1 MFVLIETAAGYALL
15 NADKE
20 AKKASQVS
28 LKAFHPFSTTQ
39 SALQAMLHCVD
50 NSVDPNL
57 ESFLKK
63 HAKDVVMVDKHLAP
77 QLKEVQVVHMETQ
90 IRRFIQ
96 KHLSNLLKD
105 NNVKE
110 MQLGLAHAMARYKL
124 KFSADKLDTMII
136 QAVALLDDL
145 DKQIN
150 TYAMRVKEWYGW
162 HFPEL
167 AKIVVDN
174 SAYSKFVLLCGVRTN
189 IDSVHEQLNKILPLE
204 IEEQVIKAAQMSMGT
219 EINENDVKAIKHLA
233 TQVVEL
239 TDYRNQ
245 LHRYLCTRM
254 QAIAPNLTAIVGEL
268 VGARLI
274 SHAGSLLSLAKQPAS
289 TIQLLG
295 AEKALFRALKTKK
308 ATPKYGLLFHASL
321 VGSAQA
327 KNKGKIARLVAT
339 KCALGARLDALC
351 DESVDLGEDFRHTI
365 ENRLNV
371 LEGKPV
377 TKLVKTQLKA
387 FEQQGIVQPKA
398 KQSAPVR
405 EVTDMDVDE
414 QPTAVVDEPIAVDE
428 DEKEEKKK
436 SKKKKSKSKKSL
448 TEEEL
453 PVVDEPAKKRKADEG
468 EDGEEKKKKK
478 KKRKSKTE

>member
-15 NADKE
+15 DADKE
-20 AKKASQVS
+20 ATKASQVS
-28 LKAFHPFSTTQ
+28 LQAFHPFSTTQ
-39 SALQAMLHCVD
+39 SALQAMLHSVD

-57 ESFLKK
+57 QSFLKK
-63 HAKDVVMVDKHLAP
+63 HVKDVVMVDKHLAP
-77 QLKEVQVVHMETQ
+77 QLKKIKVVHMETQ

-96 KHLSNLLKD
+96 KHLGALLKD

-145 DKQIN
+145 DKQVN

-189 IDSVHEQLNKILPLE
+189 IDQVHEQLSKILPLE
-204 IEEQVIKAAQMSMGT
+204 IEDQVLKAAQMSMGT
-219 EINENDVKAIKHLA
+219 EINENDVKAIRHLA

-321 VGSAQA
+321 VGTAQA

-351 DESVDLGEDFRHTI
+351 DESVDLGDDFRNTI

-371 LEGKPV
+371 LEGRPV
-377 TKLVKTQLKA
+377 TKIVKTQSKV
-387 FEQQGIVQPKA
+387 FEVEGVVQPKSV
-398 KQSAPVR
+398 KPISVKPISVKPTSE
-405 EVTDMDVDE
+405 EVPESEIVQTTPMDVDE
-414 QPTAVVDEPIAVDE
+414 EQ
-428 DEKEEKKK
+428 EKPKKKK
-436 SKKKKSKSKKSL
+436 SKKSKKSS
-448 TEEEL
+448 TVEEIE
-453 PVVDEPAKKRKADEG
+453 EPSKKRKAEEQDNGQE
-468 EDGEEKKKKK
+468 EEKKKKK
-478 KKRKSKTE
+478 KKRKSKADE

>member
-1 MFVLIETAAGYALL
+1 MFVLIETASGYALI

-20 AKKASQVS
+20 ATKKSQVS

-57 ESFLKK
+57 QKFLKQ
-63 HAKDVVMVDKHLAP
+63 HIKDAVMVDKHLAP
-77 QLKEVQVVHMETQ
+77 QLKEVKVVHMETQ

-96 KHLSNLLKD
+96 KHLDELLQD
-105 NNVKE
+105 NNVKD

-136 QAVALLDDL
+136 QAIALLDDL
-145 DKQIN
+145 DKQVN

-174 SAYSKFVLLCGVRTN
+174 AAYARFVLLCGIRTN
-189 IDSVHEQLNKILPLE
+189 IVQVHEQLSEILPLE

-219 EINENDVKAIKHLA
+219 EINDNDVKAIKNLA

-239 TDYRNQ
+239 SDYRNQ
-245 LHRYLCTRM
+245 LHKYLCTRM
-254 QAIAPNLTAIVGEL
+254 QAIAPNLTAIVGEI

-274 SHAGSLLSLAKQPAS
+274 SHAGSLLNLAKQPAS

-308 ATPKYGLLFHASL
+308 STPKYGLLFHASL

-351 DESVDLGEDFRHTI
+351 DESVDIGDDLRGAV
-365 ENRLNV
+365 ENRLNS

-377 TKLVKTQLKA
+377 TKIIKTQARA
-387 FEQQGIVQPKA
+387 FDTEGIIEPA
-398 KQSAPVR
+398 KPQKPIK
-405 EVTDMDVDE
+405 EVEPEVVDM
-414 QPTAVVDEPIAVDE
+414 PIDEPIV
-428 DEKEEKKK
+428 
-436 SKKKKSKSKKSL
+436 
-448 TEEEL
+448 EL
-453 PVVDEPAKKRKADEG
+453 PPSSG
-468 EDGEEKKKKK
+468 EAEKKKKK
-478 KKRKSKTE
+478 KKKSLADDEEKSSKKRKSTGEEKDKKKKKKKSKAE

>member
-15 NADKE
+15 DADKN
-20 AKKASQVS
+20 ATKVSQVS
-28 LKAFHPFSTTQ
+28 LKAFHPFTTTQ

-57 ESFLKK
+57 QSFLKK
-63 HAKDVVMVDKHLAP
+63 QVKDAIMVDKHLAP
-77 QLKEVQVVHMETQ
+77 QLKEIKVVHMESK

-96 KHLSNLLKD
+96 QNLSELLKE

-145 DKQIN
+145 DKQVN

-174 SAYSKFVLLCGVRTN
+174 AAYAKFVLLCGIRTN
-189 IDSVHEQLNKILPLE
+189 MAQVHDQLSTIMPLE
-204 IEEQVIKAAQMSMGT
+204 VEEQVIKASEMSMGT
-219 EINENDVKAIKHLA
+219 EINENDIKAIKHLA

-239 TDYRNQ
+239 GDYRNQ

-308 ATPKYGLLFHASL
+308 STPKYGLLFHASL

-351 DESVDLGEDFRHTI
+351 EESVDMGEEFRTTI
-365 ENRLNV
+365 ENRLNT

-377 TKLVKTQLKA
+377 TKIVKTQDKPFTEFA
-387 FEQQGIVQPKA
+387 KVSAGEGIINPTKKPITETLPKGTTPE
-398 KQSAPVR
+398 SP
-405 EVTDMDVDE
+405 ETPETIESME
-414 QPTAVVDEPIAVDE
+414 TPTTPESVEEEEP
-428 DEKEEKKK
+428 
-436 SKKKKSKSKKSL
+436 KKKKKKAKK
-448 TEEEL
+448 EES
-453 PVVDEPAKKRKADEG
+453 KKRKSESD
-468 EDGEEKKKKK
+468 DKKKKK
-478 KKRKSKTE
+478 KKKSSE